1 LTIETVWRE
10 RLGNSIHTLN
20 QWVKTA
26 NQELQKNTN
35 DSIIVGFFIDAADL
49 EYLRKISYQY
59 KRVYVIS
66 EHTINNQWDNV
77 SIYNLQN
84 DFYGVYYIPEIV
96 DGVIKKDFNCFLN
109 RTDAIR
115 QSWFYLL
122 YSRGLLDHGFVSFNM
137 YQKQGLWY
145 PSDDPL
151 ETFDYYHKE
160 FLSSFDNI
168 KEEIKQIVP
177 YKNFIDN
184 DNLCKIILSTKFSI
198 IIETYFERIDCKTF
212 SEKTW
217 RAVQLPRPWLLFA
230 ATGCVQRLRDM
241 GFDVFD
247 DYVDHSY
254 DLHDTS
260 KTCVSRQEDILN
272 ETQRLSKLD
281 ITPRILDD
289 WQQKA
294 LHNRNIMKIWA
305 NSWHSKCRIPFDQIL
320 KLESCT

>member
-1 LTIETVWRE
+1 MITETDWQRQWE
-10 RLGNSIHTLN
+10 KSQCIIHEWT
-20 QWVKTA
+20 KSA
-26 NQELQKNTN
+26 NQKLSN
-35 DSIIVGFFIDAADL
+35 DAVISVYLVDAANLDH
-49 EYLRKISYQY
+49 LRDISSRY

-66 EHTINNQWDNV
+66 EHTINNQWPNV
-77 SIYNLQN
+77 SIYSLPN
-84 DFYGVYYIPEIV
+84 DFYGAYYISKIATN
-96 DGVIKKDFNCFLN
+96 GVIKRDFNCFLN
-109 RTDAIR
+109 RTDPIR

-122 YSRGLLDHGFVSFNM
+122 HSRGLLDHGFVSFNM
-137 YQKQGLWY
+137 HQRPGLWY
-145 PSDDPL
+145 PSDDPF
-151 ETFDYYHKE
+151 ETFDHYHTD
-160 FLSSFDNI
+160 FLSSFDDI
-168 KEEIKQIVP
+168 KEDIKQIIP
-177 YKNFIDN
+177 YKNFIDEG
-184 DNLCKIILSTKFSI
+184 NLCEIILSTKFSI
-198 IIETYFERIDCKTF
+198 VVETYFERTDCKVF

-260 KTCVSRQEDILN
+260 KTCVSRQEDILK

-294 LHNRNIMKIWA
+294 LHNRNIIKTWA
-305 NSWHSKCRIPFDQIL
+305 NSWHSKCRMPFDQIL
-320 KLESCT
+320 KLESCN